1 MKSEILY
8 RAAKPADADVVF
20 DMVCALAEYEKL
32 RHEVV
37 STPEH
42 FKKLLENTDRFF
54 CYLAEREGV
63 AVGFCMGFYTLSTF
77 LGRPGLY
84 IEDVY
89 VKESCRG
96 FGIGKAFF
104 KMVAQR
110 ALDENC
116 GRVEWSV
123 LDWNEPSI
131 KFYESLGAKAQSEWI
146 KYRLDGDDI
155 RAVAGLK

>member
-8 RAAKPADADVVF
+8 RAAKPADADVIF

-37 STPEH
+37 STPDH
-42 FKKLLENTDRFF
+42 FKKLLENTDWFF
-54 CYLAEREGV
+54 CYLAEKDGV

-77 LGRPGLY
+77 LGRSGLY

-96 FGIGKAFF
+96 LGIGKAFF